1 MLNTESLR
9 KPAINYITKRTRKR
23 SLPRGKSDTRRTR
36 RGNYPKRKNIL
47 NSDCLLEERILR
59 EKKEKKVIKARRRT
73 RKPLRRRKL
82 REELRNQSPEHA
94 EWRKLPKEEEKGPR
108 SSVKTHRT
116 WNHKT
121 STEIHKERAFGFV
134 YTLPPRG
141 GGGYSKKFYTGKLRP
156 EVQPLTLLFTIFFF
170 RKGTPFVYL
179 LLEKGT
185 PFIYLL
191 MNIS

>member
-59 EKKEKKVIKARRRT
+59 EKKEKNNYERNCVIRAQNGENYQKRINKAPEAQLKLTELGIIKLQLKFT
-73 RKPLRRRKL
+73 RKD
-82 REELRNQSPEHA
+82 H
-94 EWRKLPKEEEKGPR
+94 
-108 SSVKTHRT
+108 SSSCTR
-116 WNHKT
+116 
-121 STEIHKERAFGFV
+121 
-134 YTLPPRG
+134 YPRG

-170 RKGTPFVYL
+170 RKGTSFVYL

-185 PFIYLL
+185 PFIYL
-191 MNIS
+191 MNISLKQEVFLSLFSRSA